1 MSSQKFLP
9 ALTLPAIALLVLT
22 GCGSTDTSAT
32 STSTTSSSAATSASA
47 SSASSEASTPLTV
60 EEAWIKANSGDMTAA
75 FATLTNTG
83 DTPITIEGASNTSAS
98 MVELHTTVID
108 PTSGTSTMKAVEGGF
123 TIEPGATLELAPG
136 GDHIML
142 MGMSCALAAGTSSII
157 TLQTSA
163 GEVSFEATVRDYAG
177 AQEEYAPG
185 EHTSPPADAA
195 ASESTDHS
203 MHSAH
208 ASTSESAAVVLPQCN

>member
-22 GCGSTDTSAT
+22 GCSSADTSAT
-32 STSTTSSSAATSASA
+32 STASASTGATASASA
-47 SSASSEASTPLTV
+47 SEGSAPLTV
-60 EEAWIKANSGDMTAA
+60 DEAWIKANSGDMTAA

-142 MGMSCALAAGTSSII
+142 MGMSCALAAGTSSSI

-163 GEVSFEATVRDYAG
+163 GEVNFEATVRDYAG

-185 EHTSPPADAA
+185 EHTSPPADVA

>member
-32 STSTTSSSAATSASA
+32 STSTTSSSATSASA
-47 SSASSEASTPLTV
+47 SSASSEDSAPLTID
-60 EEAWIKANSGDMTAA
+60 EAWIKANSGDMTAA
-75 FATLTNTG
+75 FATITNTG
-83 DTPITIEGASNTSAS
+83 DTPITIEGASNSTAG

-108 PTSGTSTMKAVEGGF
+108 PATGTSTMKAVEGGF
-123 TIEPGATLELAPG
+123 TLEPGTTLELAPG

-142 MGMSCALAAGTSSII
+142 MDMNCALAAGTSDVI

-163 GEVSFEATVRDYAG
+163 GDVSFEAAVRDYAG

-185 EHTSPPADAA
+185 DAASTAADA
-195 ASESTDHS
+195 SQSSDHS
-203 MHSAH
+203 MHSGH
-208 ASTSESAAVVLPQCN
+208 ASSSESAAATLPQCN